1 MEQQTIEY
9 GVRILKRSIRYYKRT
24 INHQKSGK
32 ARKFK
37 NYEANM
43 EKNKIILADLK
54 AIMKAIQKN
63 ETAVTIQVTV
73 EKCGY
78 MYPETC
84 RVVEKAGF
92 EIDGDGWTNQIN
104 LWPEREWKR
113 AWEQEEDEEDMY

>member
-1 MEQQTIEY
+1 
-9 GVRILKRSIRYYKRT
+9 
-24 INHQKSGK
+24 
-32 ARKFK
+32 
-37 NYEANM
+37 M

-63 ETAVTIQVTV
+63 ETEVTIQGTV
-73 EKCGY
+73 EKCGF
-78 MYPETC
+78 MYLETC